1 MNAATFF
8 AIFAGF
14 GCKLSLLVGIP
25 YLVFVIKIMNIGR
38 CFDFAVPLSIRDFS
52 ILL

>member
-1 MNAATFF
+1 MNAAIYY

-25 YLVFVIKIMNIGR
+25 YFVFVAKILNIGR
-38 CFDFAVPLSIRDFS
+38 YFDLAVFLHIGGCSIF
-52 ILL
+52 L